1 LSCVYGVVLDAGVL
15 PLSDARSI
23 GLKIK
28 MKHVVSIKGLSKRFG
43 QIQALNDVSF
53 EVSSHSIFGLLGPN
67 GAGKTT
73 LFSIVADFLKADTG
87 TVEVLGINT
96 RYISRL
102 RGRMSILPQ
111 DAQFQRN
118 VPILDQLVFFRLLA
132 GRTKQQ
138 AQEEVI
144 HSLDMV
150 GLQSY
155 AKRRVGSLSHGMVK
169 RLGIA
174 QAFLGH
180 PEVILLDEP
189 TAGLD
194 PAGARQ
200 IRDLIKQLRQRAT
213 VMVSSHNLAEIQEL
227 CDYVAILNHGALVLA
242 GSVDEIT
249 RADREYN
256 LCLSRPLQNSEL
268 ERLSSIEGVR
278 NIKML
283 SHPGANHGK
292 GSAEYLVTLNLSA
305 DHVNQDAVIGAI
317 LRGVLDMGVT
327 PRKLVEGRSLESHF
341 LEVTGG
347 QSGDSVI
354 LDHAE

>member
-1 LSCVYGVVLDAGVL
+1 
-15 PLSDARSI
+15 
-23 GLKIK
+23 
-28 MKHVVSIKGLSKRFG
+28 MTNVVSIKGLSKRFG
-43 QIQALNDVSF
+43 NVQALNNVSF
-53 EVSSHSIFGLLGPN
+53 EVPSHSIFGLLGPN

-87 TVEVLGINT
+87 TIEVLDIDT
-96 RYISRL
+96 RNISRL
-102 RGRMSILPQ
+102 QGRLSILPQ

-132 GRTKQQ
+132 GSTKKQ

-144 HSLDMV
+144 QSLDLV
-150 GLQSY
+150 GLKSF

-194 PAGARQ
+194 PAAARQ
-200 IRDLIKQLRQRAT
+200 IRDLIKKLQERAT
-213 VMVSSHNLAEIQEL
+213 IVVSSHNLDEIQEL
-227 CDYVAILNHGALVLA
+227 CDHVAILDHGNLVLA

-249 RADREYN
+249 RADREYH

-268 ERLSSIEGVR
+268 EQVSSIRGIR
-278 NIKML
+278 SIKML
-283 SHPGANHGK
+283 PPPGPGQGK
-292 GSAEYLVTLNLSA
+292 GSAEYLVKLDLSG
-305 DHVNQDAVIGAI
+305 DGTDQDTAISAI
-317 LRGVLDMGVT
+317 LRSVLKMDIA
-327 PRKLVEGRSLESHF
+327 PRKLTEGRSLETQF

-347 QSGDSVI
+347 QNDN
-354 LDHAE
+354 

>member
-1 LSCVYGVVLDAGVL
+1 
-15 PLSDARSI
+15 
-23 GLKIK
+23 
-28 MKHVVSIKGLSKRFG
+28 MNHVVSIKGLSKRFG
-43 QIQALNDVSF
+43 SIQALNNVTFDVPAN
-53 EVSSHSIFGLLGPN
+53 SIFGLLGPN

-73 LFSIVADFLKADTG
+73 LFSIVADFLKADAG
-87 TVEVLGINT
+87 TVEVLGIDT

-102 RGRMSILPQ
+102 QGRLSILPQ

-132 GRTKQQ
+132 GRSKQQ
-138 AQEEVI
+138 AREEVI
-144 HSLDMV
+144 QSFELV
-150 GLQSY
+150 GLKAV

-194 PAGARQ
+194 PANARQ
-200 IRDLIKQLRQRAT
+200 IRDLIKQLQQRAT
-213 VMVSSHNLAEIQEL
+213 LVVSSHNLGEVQEM
-227 CDYVAILNHGALVLA
+227 CDHVAILNHGNLVLR

-256 LCLSRPLQNSEL
+256 LCLSRTLQKNET
-268 ERLSSIEGVR
+268 ERLNSIHGVR
-278 NIKML
+278 SIKML
-283 SHPGANHGK
+283 SQSGQSQGK
-292 GSAEYLVTLNLSA
+292 DSAEYLITLNLS
-305 DHVNQDAVIGAI
+305 DDKLDQDAVITAI
-317 LRGVLDMGVT
+317 LRSVIDMDIA
-327 PRKLVEGRSLESHF
+327 PRKLTEGRSLETQF

-347 QSGDSVI
+347 QTED
-354 LDHAE
+354 

>member
-1 LSCVYGVVLDAGVL
+1 
-15 PLSDARSI
+15 
-23 GLKIK
+23 
-28 MKHVVSIKGLSKRFG
+28 MTHVVSIKGLSKRFG
-43 QIQALNDVSF
+43 RIQALSDVSF
-53 EVSSHSIFGLLGPN
+53 EVPSNSIFGLLGPN

-73 LFSIVADFLKADTG
+73 LFSIVADFLKADAG
-87 TVEVLGINT
+87 TIEVLGVDT

-102 RGRMSILPQ
+102 QGRLSILPQ

-132 GRTKQQ
+132 GRTKKQ

-144 HSLDMV
+144 HSLDLV
-150 GLQSY
+150 GLKSF

-194 PAGARQ
+194 PAAARQ
-200 IRDLIKQLRQRAT
+200 IRDLIRQLQERT
-213 VMVSSHNLAEIQEL
+213 TIVVSSHNLGEIQEL
-227 CDYVAILNHGALVLA
+227 CDHVAILNHGNLVLA

-256 LCLSRPLQNSEL
+256 LCLSRPLQKSEL
-268 ERLSSIEGVR
+268 QQLSSIDGVR
-278 NIKML
+278 SLKTL
-283 SHPGANHGK
+283 SQPGADRGRE
-292 GSAEYLVTLNLSA
+292 SAEYLVILDLSA
-305 DHVNQDAVIGAI
+305 DNVDQDAVIAAI
-317 LRGVLDMGVT
+317 LRSVLDMGIT
-327 PRKLVEGRSLESHF
+327 PRRFAEGRSLESQF

-347 QSGDSVI
+347 QSGNP
-354 LDHAE
+354 